1 MKASKRRKMNVY
13 KNIKAIAE
21 EQGMTIKD
29 VAYKAGIGESSI
41 YRWKVTQPSI
51 TSLRKVANV
60 LNVSVN
66 DLMQEAPTDT
76 QYLVEIQR
84 MAKRLRPNDQKKLL
98 KIIEILLQE

>member
-1 MKASKRRKMNVY
+1 MKANKRRMNVY

-21 EQGMTIKD
+21 KQGMTIKD
-29 VAYKAGIGESSI
+29 VAYKAGIGENSI

-66 DLMQEAPTDT
+66 DLIQEAPTDT
-76 QYLVEIQR
+76 PYLVEIQ
-84 MAKRLRPNDQKKLL
+84 
-98 KIIEILLQE
+98 